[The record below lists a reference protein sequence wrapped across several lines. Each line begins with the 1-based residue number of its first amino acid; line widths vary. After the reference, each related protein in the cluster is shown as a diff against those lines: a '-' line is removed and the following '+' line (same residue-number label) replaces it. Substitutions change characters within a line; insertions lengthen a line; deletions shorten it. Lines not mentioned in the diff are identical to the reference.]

1 MPQQV
6 DLRFGN
12 DIVEAY
18 TKGYQLAQQDKLRKQ
33 QQELETK
40 RREQEQKQHEAALKE
55 QKEEF
60 QASFNLTKAA
70 HDLGIIKT
78 RQDIG
83 KELTNAGEA
92 GVSSIGGQVTGVD
105 YGPTGETPL
114 TISMN
119 HNILGPMTFEHPLA
133 QAARTGQQL
142 ELTQAPLEAR
152 KIREQA
158 AVQQEMEQRQRA
170 VDKQKAAEDLI
181 RTKQQ
186 QDADA
191 EKARLDRESRERIAE
206 LNRQALLNRARIRG
220 TSNQIATQSLR
231 IANQFDTS
239 DLVKQYN
246 NIKIQKEYVD
256 GLTSGP
262 GANDVALVYAFIR
275 AQDYNRVTDTE
286 FELAT
291 KYGQGVAD
299 TFGFKLSNLAPGASG
314 RFLTEPNRAA
324 MRNTIA
330 AKYKV
335 LKTAYDNLRDQTGKK
350 FRSIGENPENWLIEY
365 TQPQTTPL
373 NPKVGDVN
381 LKGQVWDGTG
391 YTDKAK

>member
-1 MPQQV
+1 MPQNV

-18 TKGYQLAQQDKLRKQ
+18 NKGYQLAQQDKLRKQ
-33 QQELETK
+33 QLELETK
-40 RREQEQKQHEAALKE
+40 RREQEQKQHEETIKQHA
-55 QKEEF
+55 EEF
-60 QASFNLTKAA
+60 KATFDLTQAA
-70 HDLGIIKT
+70 HSLGIIKS

-119 HNILGPMTFEHPLA
+119 HPILGPMTFEHPLA
-133 QAARTGQQL
+133 QAARKGQET

-158 AVQQEMEQRQRA
+158 AVQQEMEQRQLKL
-170 VDKQKAAEDLI
+170 DKQKAAEDLI

-191 EKARLDRESRERIAE
+191 EKARLDRESREEIAR
-206 LNRQALLNRARIRG
+206 LNRLNRLAMAKARG
-220 TSNQIATQSLR
+220 TSSQVTTQAIR

-246 NIKIQKEYVD
+246 NIKIQKEYAD
-256 GLTSGP
+256 TLGSGP

-286 FELAT
+286 FELASR
-291 KYGQGVAD
+291 YGQGVAD
-299 TFGFKLSNLAPGASG
+299 TFGFKLANIAPGASG
-314 RFLTEPNRAA
+314 RFLTEPNRQA
-324 MRNTIA
+324 MLNTING
-330 AKYKV
+330 KHKV
-335 LKTAYDNLRDQTGKK
+335 LKTAYENLRNETGKK
-350 FRSIGENPENWLIEY
+350 FKSIGENPENWLVEY
-365 TQPQTTPL
+365 NKIQGAPS
-373 NPKVGDVN
+373 NPKIGDVN

-391 YTDKAK
+391 YTDKVK